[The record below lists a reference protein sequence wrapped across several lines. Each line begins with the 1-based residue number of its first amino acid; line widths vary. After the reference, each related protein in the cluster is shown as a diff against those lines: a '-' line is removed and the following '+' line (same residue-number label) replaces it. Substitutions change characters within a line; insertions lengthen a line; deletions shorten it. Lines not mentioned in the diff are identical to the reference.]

1 MVRIGEKLREERI
14 ARGLT
19 LDEVSKA
26 TKIKASFLSA
36 IEDGLYNKLPS
47 STYAQGFVN
56 NYAEYLGIPKKEAR
70 ALFRREFDEE
80 KVYKVL
86 PQGLIREESFP
97 RFRLRLAQTAFLG
110 IMSIVLLIGYL
121 LFQNR
126 YAFINPPLDVDSPR
140 EKAVLRSLSVTVM
153 GRTDPNATVYVQKDV
168 VFLNP
173 DGSFSKKIDVFEG
186 AVTVQIRA
194 VNRFGRETLIE
205 RHILVKQ

>member
-14 ARGLT
+14 AKRLSIE
-19 LDEVSKA
+19 EVSKA
-26 TKIKASFLSA
+26 IKIKASFLSA

-86 PQGLIREESFP
+86 PQGLAREEFP
-97 RFRLRLAQTAFLG
+97 MFRVRLAQTAFLG
-110 IMSIVLLIGYL
+110 IFAIILLVGYL

-126 YAFINPPLDVDSPR
+126 YVFINPPLTVDSPK
-140 EKAVLRSLSVTVM
+140 EKAVLLSSNVTVA
-153 GRTDPNATVYVQKDV
+153 GKTDPNATVYVQKEA
-168 VFLNP
+168 VFLSP
-173 DGSFSKKIDVFEG
+173 DGSFSKKIDAFPG
-186 AVTVQIRA
+186 DVTIQIRA
-194 VNRFGRETLIE
+194 VNRFGKQTEIE
-205 RHILVKQ
+205 RHVQVKQ